1 MERDEMKAIVEN
13 LLLAADQPVT
23 LEHLR
28 QTFTN
33 GADRGQLDDVLGEL
47 VEEYST
53 KNLQIAEVADGYQLC
68 TRKEY
73 SDWVRKFLKLD
84 KTFRLSQ
91 AALDTLSIVAYKQP
105 LTRAEIDNI
114 RGVDSGGA
122 LRTLLEKKIISPA
135 GRKDVPGRPFMYRT
149 TRKFL
154 EYFGLG
160 DLSDLPI
167 LEDFQASHLDEIQG
181 PAQTEMSFES
191 PSAPPSPDGESAAP
205 QNGEETVSSE
215 EASAPDNSSGDTE
228 S

>member
-1 MERDEMKAIVEN
+1 MKAIVEN

-28 QTFTN
+28 QTFAK
-33 GADRGQLDDVLGEL
+33 GADKGQLDEVLKEL
-47 VEEYST
+47 TEDYQT
-53 KNLQIAEVADGYQLC
+53 KNLQIIEVADGYQLC

-105 LTRAEIDNI
+105 LTRAEIDHI

-135 GRKDVPGRPFMYRT
+135 GRKDVAGRPFMYRT

-160 DLSDLPI
+160 ELSDLPT
-167 LEDFQASHLDEIQG
+167 LEDFQATHLDEIDGPLQTEISFEG
-181 PAQTEMSFES
+181 PAS
-191 PSAPPSPDGESAAP
+191 PPLPDGGFGDSEYI
-205 QNGEETVSSE
+205 ETDSSSE
-215 EASAPDNSSGDTE
+215 EASIPDGSGEDAGPQ
-228 S
+228 

>member
-1 MERDEMKAIVEN
+1 LERDEMKAIVEN

-28 QTFTN
+28 QTFSDKN
-33 GADRGQLDDVLGEL
+33 DKAQLGEVL
-47 VEEYST
+47 NELTADYQS
-53 KNLQIAEVADGYQLC
+53 KNLQITEVADGYQLC

-84 KTFRLSQ
+84 KTFLLSQ

-122 LRTLLEKKIISPA
+122 LRTLLEKKIIGPG
-135 GRKDVPGRPFMYRT
+135 GRKDVAGRPFMYRT

-160 DLSDLPI
+160 DLSDLPT
-167 LEDFQASHLDEIQG
+167 LEDFQASHLDEIEG
-181 PAQTEMSFES
+181 PMQTEISFEG
-191 PSAPPSPDGESAAP
+191 ATTATIDDGNSEIT
-205 QNGEETVSSE
+205 NNDLVSSDE
-215 EASAPDNSSGDTE
+215 GTSSSDLPGSE
-228 S
+228 

>member
-1 MERDEMKAIVEN
+1 MKAIVEN

-33 GADRGQLDDVLGEL
+33 GADRGQLDGVLGEL
-47 VEEYST
+47 VEEYRT

-167 LEDFQASHLDEIQG
+167 LEDFQASHLDEIEG
-181 PAQTEMSFES
+181 PMQTEISFAAS
-191 PSAPPSPDGESAAP
+191 SAPSSPDGESAAS
-205 QNGEETVSSE
+205 QNDEENISSE
-215 EASAPDNSSGDTE
+215 EASVPDSSSGETE
-228 S
+228 PQ

>member
-1 MERDEMKAIVEN
+1 LERDEMKAIVEN

-28 QTFTN
+28 QTFSDKN
-33 GADRGQLDDVLGEL
+33 DKAQLGEVL
-47 VEEYST
+47 NELTADYQS
-53 KNLQIAEVADGYQLC
+53 KNLQITEVADGYQLC

-122 LRTLLEKKIISPA
+122 LRTLLEKKIIGPG
-135 GRKDVPGRPFMYRT
+135 GRKDVAGRPFMYRT

-160 DLSDLPI
+160 DLSDLPT
-167 LEDFQASHLDEIQG
+167 LEDFQASHLDEIEG
-181 PAQTEMSFES
+181 PMQTEISFEG
-191 PSAPPSPDGESAAP
+191 ATTATIDDGNSEIT
-205 QNGEETVSSE
+205 NNDLVSSDE
-215 EASAPDNSSGDTE
+215 GTSSSDLPGSE
-228 S
+228 

>member
-1 MERDEMKAIVEN
+1 LERDEIKAIVEN

-28 QTFTN
+28 QTFSDK
-33 GADRGQLDDVLGEL
+33 ADKAQLGEVL
-47 VEEYST
+47 NDLTADYQS
-53 KNLQIAEVADGYQLC
+53 KNLQITEVADGYQLC

-122 LRTLLEKKIISPA
+122 LRTLLEKKIIGPG
-135 GRKDVPGRPFMYRT
+135 GRKDVAGRPFMYRT

-160 DLSDLPI
+160 DLSDLPT
-167 LEDFQASHLDEIQG
+167 LEDFQASHLDEIEG
-181 PAQTEMSFES
+181 PMQTEISFEGAS
-191 PSAPPSPDGESAAP
+191 GSFDEG
-205 QNGEETVSSE
+205 SSE
-215 EASAPDNSSGDTE
+215 NSSNDMVTSDEDISSSDLPGSE
-228 S
+228 

>member
-1 MERDEMKAIVEN
+1 MKRDEMKAIVEN

-28 QTFTN
+28 QTFTDK
-33 GADRGQLDDVLGEL
+33 ADKAQLGEVL
-47 VEEYST
+47 NELTEDYQS
-53 KNLQIAEVADGYQLC
+53 KNLQITEVADGYQLC

-122 LRTLLEKKIISPA
+122 LRTLLEKKIIGPG
-135 GRKDVPGRPFMYRT
+135 GRKDVAGRPFMYRT

-160 DLSDLPI
+160 DLSDLPT
-167 LEDFQASHLDEIQG
+167 LEDFQASHLDEIEG
-181 PAQTEMSFES
+181 PMQTEILFEGASSS
-191 PSAPPSPDGESAAP
+191 PVDDDSEITNNSTISSNGDDSSPDLSG
-205 QNGEETVSSE
+205 SE
-215 EASAPDNSSGDTE
+215 
-228 S
+228 

>member
-1 MERDEMKAIVEN
+1 MKAIVEN

-28 QTFTN
+28 QTFAN
-33 GADRGQLDDVLGEL
+33 GADKGQLDEVLNEL
-47 VEEYST
+47 MEDYRT
-53 KNLQIAEVADGYQLC
+53 KNLQIIAVADGYQLC

-105 LTRAEIDNI
+105 VTRAEIDHI
-114 RGVDSGGA
+114 RGVDTGGA

-135 GRKDVPGRPFMYRT
+135 GRKDVAGRPFMYRT

-160 DLSDLPI
+160 ELSDLPT
-167 LEDFQASHLDEIQG
+167 LEDFQASHLDEIAG
-181 PAQTEMSFES
+181 PLQTEISFEMS
-191 PSAPPSPDGESAAP
+191 SAPPPSPDGGPGASAESEAASAS
-205 QNGEETVSSE
+205 EETSV
-215 EASAPDNSSGDTE
+215 PDAVGEDSGPQ
-228 S
+228 